1 MRWPSASPARA
12 SCWSG
17 PSLRIFWSRLPSGA
31 AGGCFC
37 HQTLRSNSAMQPPSV
52 AVRRRSPLPYPRA
65 GISPWLSMHL
75 MRKWP
80 PSTSCLQARAEQS
93 FRRHDRCCESN
104 ANLRWEQ
111 VAFRIMCALILIT
124 NLWQL
129 TQNAP
134 QPEARTER
142 FDAIHE

>member
-1 MRWPSASPARA
+1 MAFDAFDEEMAAIDKLLTSAR
-12 SCWSG
+12 
-17 PSLRIFWSRLPSGA
+17 
-31 AGGCFC
+31 
-37 HQTLRSNSAMQPPSV
+37 
-52 AVRRRSPLPYPRA
+52 
-65 GISPWLSMHL
+65 
-75 MRKWP
+75 
-80 PSTSCLQARAEQS
+80 EQS